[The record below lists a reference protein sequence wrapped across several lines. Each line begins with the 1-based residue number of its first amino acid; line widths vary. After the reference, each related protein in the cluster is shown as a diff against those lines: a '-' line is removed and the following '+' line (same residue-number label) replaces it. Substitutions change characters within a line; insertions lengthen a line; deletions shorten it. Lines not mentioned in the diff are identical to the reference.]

1 MRHRDTLRRTGAAR
15 SMGFSILRDASMDI
29 KPIDFDDPRVLALL
43 SLHVQAMRGSSPPE
57 TVYVLDRAAL
67 DVPEVRF
74 FAAWDGEDLLGFG
87 ALKALDDTSGEIKSM
102 RTDPR
107 HLRKGVGEAILK
119 HLLAL
124 ARSRGY
130 RRVSL
135 ETGTSAEFDAALAL
149 YLRHGFRPG
158 APFADYAAS
167 PHNQFLHLML
177 RD

>member
-1 MRHRDTLRRTGAAR
+1 
-15 SMGFSILRDASMDI
+15 MDI
-29 KPIDFDDPRVLALL
+29 KPIDFDDPRVVALL
-43 SLHVQAMRGSSPPE
+43 SLHVQGMRGSSPPE

-135 ETGTSAEFDAALAL
+135 ETGTSAAFDAALAL
-149 YLRHGFRPG
+149 YLRHGFQPG

>member
-1 MRHRDTLRRTGAAR
+1 ME
-15 SMGFSILRDASMDI
+15 I
-29 KPIDFDDPRVLALL
+29 KPIDFDDPRVVALL
-43 SLHVQAMRGSSPPE
+43 SLHVQGMRGSSPKE

-74 FAAWDGEDLLGFG
+74 FAAWDGEELMGFG
-87 ALKALDDTSGEIKSM
+87 ALKDLDGTSGEIKSM

-135 ETGTSAEFDAALAL
+135 ETGTSAQFDAALAL
-149 YLRHGFRPG
+149 YLRAGFQPG
-158 APFADYAAS
+158 EPFADYAPS
-167 PHNQFLHLML
+167 PHNQFLHLDL
-177 RD
+177 HG